1 MFEEKKISIDIHG
14 FRAIDAKIAIEDHI
28 IECINQNYSQIRIV
42 HGHGTGVLK
51 KITEEVL
58 SSSKFVKDFIDFK
71 NLKDVILLAHSILRP
86 PRRPES

>member
-58 SSSKFVKDFIDFK
+58 SSSEFVKDFYPDHTFGVTIG
-71 NLKDVILLAHSILRP
+71 NLIY
-86 PRRPES
+86 

>member
-14 FRAIDAKIAIEDHI
+14 FRAIEAKSAIEDHI
-28 IECINQNYSQIRIV
+28 IECINQNYSQVRIV

-58 SSSKFVKDFIDFK
+58 SSSKYVADFYPDHTFGVTIA
-71 NLKDVILLAHSILRP
+71 NLKS
-86 PRRPES
+86 